1 MNIGL
6 IARRYATV
14 LYEYADKKGDLEQ
27 TYQCVSDIRAAF
39 EQAPSSLSFLA
50 SPLRKQSEK
59 LNLVNGV
66 FAKNVAQSLADFL
79 VFLVEKERI
88 DMVDDILR
96 VFQSLYRKRKGIK
109 SAVITTAI
117 ELSAEKQAKFTN
129 ELSVK
134 LNAPV
139 EALYNTDSDII
150 GGVIFTI
157 DGKQLDNSVKHQLEE
172 IEKQLKV

>member
-14 LYEYADKKGDLEQ
+14 LIEYANKKGDLEQ
-27 TYQCVSDIRAAF
+27 TYQSVGNIREALA
-39 EQAPSSLSFLA
+39 QSPASVAFLA

-59 LNLVNGV
+59 LKLVNEV

-79 VFLVEKERI
+79 IFLVERERI
-88 DMVDDILR
+88 DIVDDILR

-109 SAVITTAI
+109 NAVITTAI
-117 ELSAEKQAKFTN
+117 ELSAEKQAKLTK
-129 ELSVK
+129 ELSSK

-139 EALYNTDSDII
+139 EAYYNADSDII

-157 DGKQLDNSVKHQLEE
+157 DGKQLDNSVKHQLQE